1 MHTIIPVQN
10 ITYKIIFQT
19 VDGFQ
24 IWNDQLAHS
33 MGLVEKLLAILLVI
47 FYKSVVMI
55 SAIVKKIL
63 RPFYL
68 KIIFQCLRFLD
79 HIQENMFG
87 SDTNIVWT
95 VQAFH
100 GCKDSSIR

>member
-1 MHTIIPVQN
+1 MHTIIPVKDVA
-10 ITYKIIFQT
+10 YKIIFHT
-19 VDGFQ
+19 VDAFQ
-24 IWNDQLAHS
+24 IWNDQLSHP

-47 FYKSVVMI
+47 FYKSVVTI

-63 RPFYL
+63 RPSYP
-68 KIIFQCLRFLD
+68 KIIFQCLKFFD

>member
-10 ITYKIIFQT
+10 VAYKIIFPT
-19 VDGFQ
+19 IDAFQ

-33 MGLVEKLLAILLVI
+33 MGLVEKLLAIQLFI
-47 FYKSVVMI
+47 FFKSVVTT
-55 SAIVKKIL
+55 SATVKQIL
-63 RPFYL
+63 RPSYL

-79 HIQENMFG
+79 HIKENMFE

-95 VQAFH
+95 DQAFH
-100 GCKDSSIR
+100 SCKDSSIR